1 MPELL
6 EQYTITDIL
15 IFLFLFATGLKAIL
29 MLWDWFVDRLRK
41 FFNKEVKVQ
50 QDKDELKEQVQ
61 QSISRIDAVAQKQD
75 ELVTQLKS
83 LQETVTLLV
92 HSDKDDI
99 KSWITEKHHYFCYE
113 SKCIDYQSL
122 DCIEKRYRHYVD
134 EGGNSYVAD
143 LMNEIRA
150 LPKVSMLKEIEM
162 ENKKK

>member
-6 EQYTITDIL
+6 EQYTITDIF

-99 KSWITEKHHYFCYE
+99 KSWITKEHHFFCYE
-113 SKCIDYQSL
+113 QKYIDDYSL
-122 DCIEKRYRHYVD
+122 DCIEKRFTHYKA
-134 EGGNSYVAD
+134 EGGNSFVED
-143 LMNEIRA
+143 LMRDLRA
-150 LPKVSMLKEIEM
+150 LPKVSVLP
-162 ENKKK
+162 NDAKKK

>member
-99 KSWITEKHHYFCYE
+99 KSWITKEHHFFCYE
-113 SKCIDYQSL
+113 QKYIDDYSL
-122 DCIEKRYRHYVD
+122 DCIEKRFTHYKA
-134 EGGNSYVAD
+134 EGGNSFVED
-143 LMNEIRA
+143 LMRDLRA
-150 LPKVSMLKEIEM
+150 LPKVSVLP
-162 ENKKK
+162 NDAKKK

>member
-6 EQYTITDIL
+6 EQYTITDIF

-75 ELVTQLKS
+75 ELVTQLKG

-99 KSWITEKHHYFCYE
+99 KSWITKEHHFFCYE
-113 SKCIDYQSL
+113 QKYIDDYSL
-122 DCIEKRYRHYVD
+122 DCIEKRFTHYKA
-134 EGGNSYVAD
+134 EGGNSFVED
-143 LMNEIRA
+143 LMRDLRA
-150 LPKVSMLKEIEM
+150 LPKVSVLP
-162 ENKKK
+162 NDAKKK